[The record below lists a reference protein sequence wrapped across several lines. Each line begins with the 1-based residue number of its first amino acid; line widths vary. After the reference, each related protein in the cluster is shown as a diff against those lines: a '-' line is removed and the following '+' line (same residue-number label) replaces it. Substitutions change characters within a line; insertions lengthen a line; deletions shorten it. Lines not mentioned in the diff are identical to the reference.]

1 MTLGPGGIGGAITG
15 DNIGVQH
22 LFNVKRLAYE
32 TAPPPAAALVP
43 GATDDSARLRT
54 GGAMSANGDGAVLA
68 NPGGGDAQIDEI
80 VRRVLAELKAA
91 GY

>member
-1 MTLGPGGIGGAITG
+1 
-15 DNIGVQH
+15 VQH

-43 GATDDSARLRT
+43 GSTDDPAQLRT
-54 GGAMSANGDGAVLA
+54 GGALPAHGYGAVANTVIA
-68 NPGGGDAQIDEI
+68 NPGADKIDEI

-91 GY
+91 GS